1 MAEDLERT
9 VDRLGDMIARLER
22 VTYGDDYA
30 RVPGLLNQVEGLRG
44 DLLGLRTDVSTL
56 RNDITTVQQRKP
68 NVWLWALGYVAFLV
82 SGAFAMSAFY
92 NLTEIQALLSM
103 PAPLAVSL
111 AVLFALAALLLFVGG
126 FGWLRGG

>member
-1 MAEDLERT
+1 
-9 VDRLGDMIARLER
+9 MIARLER

-92 NLTEIQALLSM
+92 SIPEIRALLAM
-103 PAPLAVSL
+103 PPPDAVALALVFL
-111 AVLFALAALLLFVGG
+111 AAAALLFAGG